1 MNIDH
6 NLYKVQNAV
15 HINRRKSDTHLYMFI
30 AVHCIFSIHS
40 TGATLGCSSQTFILL
55 FFQIKKNFSMTVKVK
70 ISSLF
75 VYVLKWS
82 PSVVFLK
89 WLVEILAPSAGH
101 NLSVGAWSAAT
112 LW

>member
-1 MNIDH
+1 
-6 NLYKVQNAV
+6 
-15 HINRRKSDTHLYMFI
+15 
-30 AVHCIFSIHS
+30 
-40 TGATLGCSSQTFILL
+40 
-55 FFQIKKNFSMTVKVK
+55 MTMKVK

-82 PSVVFLK
+82 PSVILK

-101 NLSVGAWSAAT
+101 GAAGAWSAAT